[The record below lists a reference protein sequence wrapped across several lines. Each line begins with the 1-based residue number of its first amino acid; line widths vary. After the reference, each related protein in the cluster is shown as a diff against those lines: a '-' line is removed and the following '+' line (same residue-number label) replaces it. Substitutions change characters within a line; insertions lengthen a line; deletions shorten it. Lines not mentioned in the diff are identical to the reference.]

1 MNIRLAASLL
11 IAGAFLLPLAGHAAD
26 ADAAAAKSSTK
37 TLVKDSVITTKIKTE
52 LAAAKLSSLV
62 HISVDTDSKGE
73 VTLSGTADSS
83 AAVDKAVSIAHGVKG
98 VTSVQ
103 NDIKVVP
110 AK

>member
-1 MNIRLAASLL
+1 MNIRLSASLV
-11 IAGAFLLPLAGHAAD
+11 IASAFLLPLASHAAD
-26 ADAAAAKSSTK
+26 TDAAAAKSSTK
-37 TLVKDSVITTKIKTE
+37 TMVKDSVITTKIKAE

-73 VTLSGTADSS
+73 VTLSGTADSAS
-83 AAVDKAVSIAHGVKG
+83 TVDKAVSIAHGVKG

-103 NDIKVVP
+103 NNIKVV